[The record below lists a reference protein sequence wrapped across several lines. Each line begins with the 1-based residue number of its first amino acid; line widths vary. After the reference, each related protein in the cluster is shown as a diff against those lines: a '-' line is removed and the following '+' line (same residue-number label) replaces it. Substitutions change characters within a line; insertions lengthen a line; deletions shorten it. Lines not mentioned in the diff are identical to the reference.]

1 MEFPEIVLDVELE
14 RSFDDQ
20 EDDGTI
26 TKCGITSELICV
38 L

>member
-1 MEFPEIVLDVELE
+1 MVLDVELE

-26 TKCGITSELICV
+26 TKYGIMSELMCV